1 MLREISVLARL
12 NLCNIYGLNV
22 FLNNKD
28 KKVKKVYVALS
39 ATILFLVAL
48 VAVYVGMLVY
58 GYITIGL
65 EEVIP
70 AYLIMISSMI
80 MLAFGLFKAGSVIF
94 EKKGYDILCSLPVSS
109 KSIVIARFIRMYVE
123 NIIFALVV
131 MVPGIIMY
139 GLLMEPAISFYLFG
153 IIVTF
158 FIPFAPM
165 TVAIIIGALITAISS
180 RTKHKSII
188 GAIIP
193 IIIVLGSLALT
204 GRLSAVEG
212 KLTPEML
219 TSLAGVITGIIEN
232 VYPPA
237 IWFGNMMLDSC
248 AIEAMLFVFASFV
261 VLGITAY
268 IIGANFQR
276 VCQALYGT
284 IAKHDFTMGAQE
296 QSHVMVTLVKRE
308 FKRYF
313 ASTVYL
319 SNTIM
324 GPILAVA
331 MAVSLLFID
340 LENSFVILPVEIDV
354 TGILPLAIGTIFCI
368 MNTTSTSVS
377 MEGKE
382 WWLIKSLPLTSK
394 QILDAKL
401 LMNLILFAP
410 FYVIA
415 VVISIIA
422 LKASG
427 LEIIWMIMSP
437 AVLILFSCVW
447 GLFVNLKVPVFNWE
461 NETSIVKQ
469 SVSALVGGICGS
481 LVGVVMMFGLIIIP
495 ANIGWL
501 IKIVYMVML
510 IVITAILYNLNNKV
524 RLENLT

>member
-12 NLCNIYGLNV
+12 NLCNIYGINV

-28 KKVKKVYVALS
+28 KKAKKVYVALS

-48 VAVYVGMLVY
+48 VAIYVGLMVY
-58 GYITIGL
+58 GYVTIGL
-65 EEVIP
+65 GEVIP
-70 AYLIMISSMI
+70 AYLIMISSLI

-94 EKKGYDILCSLPVSS
+94 ERKGYDILCSLPVSA

-131 MVPGIIMY
+131 MVPGIIVY
-139 GLLMEPAISFYLFG
+139 GLLMKPAIFFYLFG
-153 IIVTF
+153 IIATLL
-158 FIPFAPM
+158 IPFAPM
-165 TVAIIIGALITAISS
+165 TIAIIIGALITAISS

-193 IIIVLGSLALT
+193 IIIVVGSLALT
-204 GRLSAVEG
+204 GRISAVEG
-212 KLTPEML
+212 QLTPEML
-219 TSLAGVITGIIEN
+219 TSLAGVVTGVIAN

-237 IWFGNMMLDSC
+237 VWFGNMMLGSC
-248 AIEAMLFVFASFV
+248 AIETVLFIFVSFAI
-261 VLGITAY
+261 LGITAY
-268 IIGANFQR
+268 IIGENFQS

-284 IAKHDFTMGAQE
+284 IAKHDFTMGMQE

-331 MAVSLLFID
+331 MAVSLFFID
-340 LENSFVILPVEIDV
+340 LENAAVMLPVEIDV
-354 TGILPLAIGTIFCI
+354 VGILPLAIGTIFCI

-382 WWLIKSLPLTSK
+382 WWLIKSLPLTPK

-410 FYVIA
+410 FYVVA

-422 LKASG
+422 LRPSG
-427 LEIIWMIMSP
+427 LEIIWMIVSP
-437 AVLILFSCVW
+437 GVLILFSCVW
-447 GLFVNLKVPVFNWE
+447 GLFINLKVPVFNWE
-461 NETSIVKQ
+461 NETSVVKQ

-481 LVGVVMMFGLIIIP
+481 LFGVAMIIGLVLVP
-495 ANIGWL
+495 VSLGWI
-501 IKIVYMVML
+501 IKIAYMVVL
-510 IVITAILYNLNNKV
+510 LVITAILYNLNNKV
-524 RLENLT
+524 KLETLA

>member
-1 MLREISVLARL
+1 MLREISVLAKL
-12 NLCNIYGLNV
+12 NLCNIYGINV

-28 KKVKKVYVALS
+28 RKAKKVYVALS
-39 ATILFLVAL
+39 ATLLFLVAL

-58 GYITIGL
+58 GYVAIGI

-94 EKKGYDILCSLPVSS
+94 GQKGYDILCSLPVSS
-109 KSIVIARFIRMYVE
+109 KSIVIARIIRMYVE
-123 NIIFALVV
+123 NIIFTLVI
-131 MVPGIIMY
+131 MMPGIIVY
-139 GLLMEPAISFYLFG
+139 GLLIKPAVSFYLVG
-153 IIVTF
+153 IIV
-158 FIPFAPM
+158 ILLVPFVPM
-165 TVAIIIGALITAISS
+165 TISIIIGALITSISS

-193 IIIVLGSLALT
+193 IIIVVGSLLFT

-212 KLTPEML
+212 QLTPEML
-219 TSLAGVITGIIEN
+219 ASLAGVVTGIIEN

-237 IWFGNMMLDSC
+237 VWFGNMMLGACD
-248 AIEAMLFVFASFV
+248 IEAVLFIFASFA
-261 VLGITAY
+261 VLGITVY
-268 IIGANFQR
+268 VIGANFQR
-276 VCQALYGT
+276 ICQALYGT
-284 IAKHDFTMGAQE
+284 VAKHDFTMGAQE
-296 QSHVMVTLVKRE
+296 QHYVAVTLVKRE

-331 MAVSLLFID
+331 MTVSLFFID
-340 LENSFVILPVEIDV
+340 LESSLAMLPIKIDV
-354 TGILPLAIGTIFCI
+354 VGILPLAIGTIFCI
-368 MNTTSTSVS
+368 MNTTSTSLS

-401 LMNLILFAP
+401 LMNLILFGP
-410 FYVIA
+410 FYVVA

-422 LKASG
+422 LKPSG
-427 LEIIWMIMSP
+427 LEIIWMIISP
-437 AVLILFSCVW
+437 ATLILFSCVW
-447 GLFVNLKVPVFNWE
+447 GLFINLKVPVFNWE

-481 LVGVVMMFGLIIIP
+481 IVGVVMMFGLAFVP
-495 ANIGWL
+495 VSLGWI
-501 IKIVYMVML
+501 IKIAYMVVL
-510 IVITAILYNLNNKV
+510 LVITAMLYNFNNKI

>member
-12 NLCNIYGLNV
+12 NLCNIYGINV

-28 KKVKKVYVALS
+28 KKAKKVYVALS

-58 GYITIGL
+58 GYVAIGL
-65 EEVIP
+65 GEVIP
-70 AYLIMISSMI
+70 AYLIMISSLI

-94 EKKGYDILCSLPVSS
+94 EKKGYDILCSLPVSA
-109 KSIVIARFIRMYVE
+109 KSIVAARFIRMYVE
-123 NIIFALVV
+123 NIIFTLVV
-131 MVPGIIMY
+131 MVPGIAVY
-139 GLLMEPAISFYLFG
+139 GFLTRPVISFYLLG
-153 IIVTF
+153 IVVTF
-158 FIPFAPM
+158 LVPFAPM
-165 TVAIIIGALITAISS
+165 TIAIIIGALITAISS
-180 RTKHKSII
+180 RTKYKSII

-193 IIIVLGSLALT
+193 IIIVVSSLAMT

-212 KLTPEML
+212 QLTPEML
-219 TSLAGVITGIIEN
+219 TSLAGVVTGIIAN
-232 VYPPA
+232 IYPPA
-237 IWFGNMMLDSC
+237 IWFGNMMLGSC
-248 AIEAMLFVFASFV
+248 AIETVLFIFVSFAL
-261 VLGITAY
+261 LGITAY

-284 IAKHDFTMGAQE
+284 IANHDFTMGTQE
-296 QSHVMVTLVKRE
+296 QSHVMVALVKRE

-324 GPILAVA
+324 GPIIAVA
-331 MAVSLLFID
+331 MAVSFFFID
-340 LENSFVILPVEIDV
+340 IESLLAMLPIKIDV
-354 TGILPLAIGTIFCI
+354 VGILPLAIGTIFCI

-382 WWLIKSLPLTSK
+382 WWLIKSLSLTSK

-410 FYVIA
+410 FYVVA
-415 VVISIIA
+415 VVTSIIA
-422 LKASG
+422 LRPSG
-427 LEIIWMIMSP
+427 LEIIWMVISP

-447 GLFVNLKVPVFNWE
+447 GLFINLKVPVFNWE
-461 NETSIVKQ
+461 NETSVVKQ

-481 LVGVVMMFGLIIIP
+481 LVGVVMMFGLVLAP
-495 ANIGWL
+495 VSLGW
-501 IKIVYMVML
+501 IMKVAYMVVL
-510 IVITAILYNLNNKV
+510 LVITAILYDLNNKV
-524 RLENLT
+524 KLENLT

>member
-12 NLCNIYGLNV
+12 NLCNIYGINV

-28 KKVKKVYVALS
+28 KRAKKVYIALS
-39 ATILFLVAL
+39 TTILFLMTLAAL
-48 VAVYVGMLVY
+48 YVGLLVY
-58 GYITIGL
+58 GYVTIGL
-65 EEVIP
+65 GEVIP
-70 AYLIMISSMI
+70 AYLIMISSLI

-94 EKKGYDILCSLPVSS
+94 EKKGYDILCSLPVSA
-109 KSIVIARFIRMYVE
+109 KSIVVARFIRMYVE
-123 NIIFALVV
+123 NIIFSLVV
-131 MVPGIIMY
+131 MVPGIVVY
-139 GLLMEPAISFYLFG
+139 GLLMKPAISFYLFG
-153 IIVTF
+153 IIVIF
-158 FIPFAPM
+158 LIPFAPM
-165 TVAIIIGALITAISS
+165 TIAIIIGALITAISS

-193 IIIVLGSLALT
+193 IIIVVGSLALT
-204 GRLSAVEG
+204 GRISAVEG
-212 KLTPEML
+212 QLTPEML
-219 TSLAGVITGIIEN
+219 TSLAGVVTGVIAN

-237 IWFGNMMLDSC
+237 VWFGNMMLGSC
-248 AIEAMLFVFASFV
+248 AIETVLFILFSFAI
-261 VLGITAY
+261 LGITAY
-268 IIGANFQR
+268 IIGANFQS

-284 IAKHDFTMGAQE
+284 IAKHDFTMGMQE

-331 MAVSLLFID
+331 MAVSLFFID
-340 LENSFVILPVEIDV
+340 LENAAVMLPVEIDV
-354 TGILPLAIGTIFCI
+354 VGILPLAIGTIFCI

-410 FYVIA
+410 FYVVA

-422 LKASG
+422 LRPSG
-427 LEIIWMIMSP
+427 LEIIWMIVSP
-437 AVLILFSCVW
+437 GVLILFSCVW
-447 GLFVNLKVPVFNWE
+447 GLFINLKVPVFNWE
-461 NETSIVKQ
+461 NETSVVKQ

-481 LVGVVMMFGLIIIP
+481 LFGVAMIIGLALVP
-495 ANIGWL
+495 VSLGWI
-501 IKIVYMVML
+501 IKIAYMVVL
-510 IVITAILYNLNNKV
+510 LVITAILYNMNNKV
-524 RLENLT
+524 RLKTLA